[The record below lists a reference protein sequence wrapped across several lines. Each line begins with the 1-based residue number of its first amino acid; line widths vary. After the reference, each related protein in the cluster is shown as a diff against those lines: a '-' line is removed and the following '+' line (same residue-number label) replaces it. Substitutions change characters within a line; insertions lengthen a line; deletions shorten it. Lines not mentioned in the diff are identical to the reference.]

1 LHGGRAEQTVARAL
15 GRQLAGRATVVQ
27 RLEEHPNLNA
37 VLGVLAQLAHISDDD
52 LPRLAEGWVNSPSIA
67 QARDRALA
75 PDSPLVV
82 EVLAAFDAVSAL
94 FAEDLLG
101 EAPYVTVDPRVT
113 SRALK
118 TVRDAIAAVYARP
131 VLSRGEYAA
140 LLRPWLA
147 VYPTPSVDE
156 PDLGPQAARVKALLG
171 ALPSLAFRCHDAQGR
186 QLFDALVDRS
196 FVAESDRADAAASAF
211 QAAVLTSRRRVWA
224 LVRRT
229 GTEGLSRPC
238 ADCRPAITRTA
249 DDDRETARVLALCLD
264 AACALLV
271 ADALPDTSTELLTD
285 PVLELIPLQRRPDR
299 SS

>member
-1 LHGGRAEQTVARAL
+1 MARAL

-27 RLEEHPNLNA
+27 RLEEHPNLTA
-37 VLGVLAQLAHISDDD
+37 ILGVLAQLAHIGDDD
-52 LPRLAEGWVNSPSIA
+52 LPRLAEGWVNNPSLA

-75 PDSPLVV
+75 PDSPLVI
-82 EVLAAFDAVSAL
+82 EVLAAFDAVSSL
-94 FAEDLLG
+94 FADDLLG

-113 SRALK
+113 TMALK

-131 VLSRGEYAA
+131 VLSRAEYAA

-147 VYPTPSVDE
+147 VYPTPSVGE

-171 ALPSLAFRCHDAQGR
+171 VLPSLAFRCHDAQGR

-196 FVAESDRADAAASAF
+196 FVAESERADAAASAF

-238 ADCRPAITRTA
+238 VDCGPVTDRTA
-249 DDDRETARVLALCLD
+249 GDDREHARVLALCLD

-271 ADALPDTSTELLTD
+271 ADALPDSSTALLTV
-285 PVLELIPLQRRPDR
+285 PVLELIPAQRRPDR

>member
-1 LHGGRAEQTVARAL
+1 VARAL

-27 RLEEHPNLNA
+27 RLEEHPNLDA
-37 VLGVLAQLAHISDDD
+37 ILGVLAQLAHIGDDD
-52 LPRLAEGWVNSPSIA
+52 LPSLAEGWVNSPAIA
-67 QARDRALA
+67 QARDRALG
-75 PDSPLVV
+75 PDSPLVI

-101 EAPYVTVDPRVT
+101 QASYVTVDPRVT
-113 SRALK
+113 TVALK
-118 TVRDAIAAVYARP
+118 TVRDAVAAVYARP

-147 VYPTPSVDE
+147 VYPTASVGE
-156 PDLGPQAARVKALLG
+156 PDLGPQAHRVKALL
-171 ALPSLAFRCHDAQGR
+171 ATLPSLAFRCHDASGR
-186 QLFDALVDRS
+186 RLFDALVDRS
-196 FVAESDRADAAASAF
+196 FVAETERADAAASAF
-211 QAAVLTSRRRVWA
+211 QAAVLTSRRRMWT

-229 GTEGLSRPC
+229 GTEGLSRQCTACGPVEG
-238 ADCRPAITRTA
+238 RHA
-249 DDDRETARVLALCLD
+249 DDDREHARVLALCLD

-285 PVLELIPLQRRPDR
+285 PVLELIPSQRRPDR

>member
-1 LHGGRAEQTVARAL
+1 
-15 GRQLAGRATVVQ
+15 VQ
-27 RLEEHPNLNA
+27 RLEEHPNLTA
-37 VLGVLAQLAHISDDD
+37 ILGVLAQLAHIGDDD
-52 LPRLAEGWVNSPSIA
+52 LPRLAEGWVNTPSIA

-94 FAEDLLG
+94 FVDDLVG
-101 EAPYVTVDPRVT
+101 EASYVTVDPRVT
-113 SRALK
+113 SMALK

-147 VYPTPSVDE
+147 VYPTPSVGE
-156 PDLGPQAARVKALLG
+156 PDLGPEAARVKALLG
-171 ALPSLAFRCHDAQGR
+171 TLPSLAYRCHDDEGR
-186 QLFDALVDRS
+186 RLFDALVDRS
-196 FVAESDRADAAASAF
+196 FVGESDRADARASAF

-238 ADCRPAITRTA
+238 SECGHVTSRTA
-249 DDDRETARVLALCLD
+249 DDACEQARVLALCLD

-271 ADALPDTSTELLTD
+271 ADALPDDSTSLLTD
-285 PVLELIPLQRRPDR
+285 PVLELIPLQRRPDL